1 MSVLKYNPKAPAAI
15 WSTRVALFAVVLILT
30 VLVLHRFSG
39 LGTGMLLNALTFG
52 FALCVL
58 AIVLGIAA
66 IVHIWRAGVS
76 GGVPATFGILL
87 SLLVFIWPASLI
99 ATYRELPVIHDITT
113 DPVNPPAYLVL
124 SNARREDANSAQY
137 PGEST
142 ARQQEQYYPLV
153 KPILIERSVEE
164 AFELAR
170 SSMARLKWSIVAKV
184 PPKKRGRQNK
194 TARLEAVD
202 KTLILGFSDDIVVR
216 ITGNNSSARIDIR
229 SSSRYGRHDFGANAT
244 RIESF
249 ARMFKARMEATVAI
263 AAEHEAARVGSKKKA
278 KRPTAAQR
286 RKARQRQERRR
297 RKRRRRR
304 LQNRG

>member
-15 WSTRVALFAVVLILT
+15 WSTRVALFAVILILT

-39 LGTGMLLNALTFG
+39 LGTGMLLNALAFG
-52 FALCVL
+52 FALCVV
-58 AIVLGIAA
+58 AIGLGIAA
-66 IVHIWRAGVS
+66 IAHIWRSGVS
-76 GGVPATFGILL
+76 GGLPATFGILL
-87 SLLVFIWPASLI
+87 SLLVFVWPASLI
-99 ATYRELPVIHDITT
+99 STYRELPVIHDITT
-113 DPVNPPAYLVL
+113 DPDNPPAYLVL

-137 PGEST
+137 PGKSA

-153 KPILIERSVEE
+153 KPIVIERSVEE

-170 SSMARLKWSIVAKV
+170 SSMARLKWSIVAKA
-184 PPKKRGRQNK
+184 PPQKRGRQNK

-229 SSSRYGRHDFGANAT
+229 SSSRYGRHDFGANAA

-263 AAEHEAARVGSKKKA
+263 AAEHEAARAGSKKKA

-286 RKARQRQERRR
+286 RKARRRQERRR

-304 LQNRG
+304 SQNRG